1 MNRGFTVILSKL
13 RHSNITATVIINES
27 IFSEIF
33 ISAWVSSLALSLT
46 MFAAPVMGHLSEKF
60 GCRLVTLVG
69 MLSGI
74 VGLVATSFVNN
85 IEVMFF
91 TYGILVGLGACCGR
105 TSCFLVVAKY
115 FNKKR
120 SFATGSVTMG
130 PSLGVFMWG
139 PVAQVLLDSVGWRN
153 TFRIMA
159 LGCCLVILLSI
170 TFNPNVEEKDKTL
183 EEDVND
189 RENTE
194 LQVRKENVAALD
206 LSVFR
211 IPQYCILVVSFTLM
225 FMCRFIPNIHLVSI
239 KQSIKKI

>member
-1 MNRGFTVILSKL
+1 MLLKTLGYKGNSRCIRIFIKSGFNGSLDNMNRGFTVILSKL

-33 ISAWVSSLALSLT
+33 ISACRYSLALSLT

-74 VGLVATSFVNN
+74 VGLVHVATSFVNN

-91 TYGILVGLGACCGR
+91 THGILVGLGACCGR

-153 TFRIMA
+153 TFRVLA
-159 LGCCLVILLSI
+159 LGCCLVIYFSPLPL
-170 TFNPNVEEKDKTL
+170 
-183 EEDVND
+183 
-189 RENTE
+189 
-194 LQVRKENVAALD
+194 
-206 LSVFR
+206 
-211 IPQYCILVVSFTLM
+211 ILT
-225 FMCRFIPNIHLVSI
+225 
-239 KQSIKKI
+239 

>member
-1 MNRGFTVILSKL
+1 
-13 RHSNITATVIINES
+13 
-27 IFSEIF
+27 
-33 ISAWVSSLALSLT
+33 

-85 IEVMFF
+85 VEVMFF

-120 SFATGSVTMG
+120 SFATGSVTMC

-139 PVAQVLLDSVGWRN
+139 PVAQVRLDSVGWRN

-170 TFNPNVEEKDKTL
+170 TFNPNVEEKDKIL

-194 LQVRKENVAALD
+194 QNTENDKAKLQVRKEKVAALD

-239 KQSIKKI
+239 KQSIKKKSSKYKTWH